1 MFLIRKPKLIHYY
14 VSVFGIYHLVGETI
28 KCINFDIISSSDDE
42 QDGASVCR
50 GFRILRQQ
58 QFFKDIAVDK
68 DLIIWADAG
77 THFRCQT
84 FNGYLFKEL
93 KDQGIHGKCLL
104 LI

>member
-1 MFLIRKPKLIHYY
+1 VFIFLLTLINHY
-14 VSVFGIYHLVGETI
+14 VLGFGIYYLDGEAI
-28 KCINFDIISSSDDE
+28 KCINFDIISSSDDP

-58 QFFKDIAVDK
+58 DFYQQIAANK

-84 FNGYLFKEL
+84 FSGYLFKEL
-93 KDQGIHGKCLL
+93 KDQGIHGKYF
-104 LI
+104 